1 MRQEVGTVVAV
12 YLAAGFLIGFALFGW
27 IVVLSVRRHGFRNAV
42 RGAARAYAEELPM
55 YWRVPVVGW
64 MFVIALPLIA
74 VWTSV
79 KGNWDPVGAVFV
91 GLLWLLYL
99 ALLRWHYR
107 AKARGRGTP
116 RRRTGA

>member
-1 MRQEVGTVVAV
+1 MTYEVGTVVSV
-12 YLAAGFLIGFALFGW
+12 YLVVGFLIGFALLGW
-27 IVVLSVRRHGFRNAV
+27 IAVSSVRRHGFRTAV
-42 RGAARAYAEELPM
+42 RGGARAYVEELPM

-64 MFVIALPLIA
+64 MFVIALPVIA
-74 VWTSV
+74 VWESV

-116 RRRTGA
+116 HRRTVE